1 MLSNFANILFRVHLP
16 VFCDLVHGKKRN
28 TALSNVVVF
37 LYLLL
42 FGPPC
47 KSLAKK
53 N

>member
-1 MLSNFANILFRVHLP
+1 MLSNFANMLFRVHLP
-16 VFCDLVHGKKRN
+16 VFCSWQKKKHC
-28 TALSNVVVF
+28 TSNVVVF